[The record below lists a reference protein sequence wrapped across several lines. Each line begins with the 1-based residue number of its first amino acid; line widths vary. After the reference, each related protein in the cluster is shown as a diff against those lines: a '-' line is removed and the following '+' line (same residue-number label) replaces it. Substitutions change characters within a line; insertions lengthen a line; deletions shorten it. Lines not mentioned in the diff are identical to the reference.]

1 MTEITQ
7 VATVTAYEAKDDTF
21 SAVMRDEV
29 TREIVRK
36 IGYSTLS
43 SATYAAKM
51 MAWDAFGPVRYAKLN
66 RKGEYLANVW
76 Q

>member
-29 TREIVRK
+29 TRKIVRVF
-36 IGYSTLS
+36 GFPTLS

-51 MAWDAFGPVRYAKLN
+51 MAWDKFGPVRYANLK